1 MKKVKVLFF
10 IPVFDTGGT
19 EKIVF
24 DLLSH
29 LDAGCY
35 KKHLCTFFPG
45 EYDRLIKHFD
55 IQRHTLVKDIG
66 NSKKFFPIKIYNFV
80 CRLISLN
87 KIINDHSINIIHTH
101 HMGPLVHIFCLLKTK
116 SVRIPWIHT
125 EHNIPN
131 LIDFH
136 NTFPLGHFAL
146 KMLRAPDFITGVS
159 EKLCFHLKNE
169 YHINDKKLVFIP
181 NGVDVDFFADRNN
194 RDKTRKEIG
203 LVTEDEVIGCIGN
216 LRREKNHRFL
226 LEAFA
231 ALKKIRPRAKIVLCG
246 DGECRS
252 ELQDMAYQLN
262 IRNDIFFLGYRFDI
276 PSILSTFDVF
286 CLPSKYEGMP
296 LSIFEAWASGTP
308 VIATDVVGIRDLVA
322 HGQDGFL
329 VPVDDANR
337 LAEGIIELLANSE
350 LKQKIVESGR
360 QRVYQKYSLSS
371 MVKSYSDLYERALV
385 K

>member
-1 MKKVKVLFF
+1 
-10 IPVFDTGGT
+10 
-19 EKIVF
+19 
-24 DLLSH
+24 
-29 LDAGCY
+29 
-35 KKHLCTFFPG
+35 
-45 EYDRLIKHFD
+45 
-55 IQRHTLVKDIG
+55 
-66 NSKKFFPIKIYNFV
+66 
-80 CRLISLN
+80 
-87 KIINDHSINIIHTH
+87 
-101 HMGPLVHIFCLLKTK
+101 
-116 SVRIPWIHT
+116 
-125 EHNIPN
+125 
-131 LIDFH
+131 
-136 NTFPLGHFAL
+136 
-146 KMLRAPDFITGVS
+146 
-159 EKLCFHLKNE
+159 
-169 YHINDKKLVFIP
+169 LVFIP